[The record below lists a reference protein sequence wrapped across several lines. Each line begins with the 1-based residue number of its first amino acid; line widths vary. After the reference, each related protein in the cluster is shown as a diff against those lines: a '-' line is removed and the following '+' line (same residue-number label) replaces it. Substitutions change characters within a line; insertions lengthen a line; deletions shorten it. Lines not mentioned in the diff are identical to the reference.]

1 MALSIRPRLK
11 YTRLME
17 TNTASMTKTITLELT
32 PYQEDMLLD
41 ALNSEVI
48 KWLDVKCDIQLG
60 KRPNASYE
68 GADMLHADAK
78 ALREKIK
85 AVVRKY

>member
-17 TNTASMTKTITLELT
+17 TNTTMTKTITLELT

-41 ALNSEVI
+41 AINSEVI
-48 KWLDVKCDIQLG
+48 KWLDVKCDIHLG
-60 KRPNASYE
+60 KRPNASLE
-68 GADMLHADAK
+68 GANMLHADAK
-78 ALREKIK
+78 ALREKVK